1 MQIFIIFGSVWAAVH
16 SVCNVCA
23 CALHCLAFSV
33 HPLSWPSSVRSLCLV
48 WLLSSFEHFFA
59 SFCWSF
65 ADWLGCICVMW
76 RWCQRGVLCGVFV
89 VWVKCWW
96 DDIDVE
102 SSTSVT
108 HFSLLLAHCLVVL
121 RRFTLV
127 VHDRL
132 NQCFENL
139 RSMQEPVCHL
149 SSDSYLVTAINSSIC
164 SLSWIFNCH

>member
-1 MQIFIIFGSVWAAVH
+1 MC
-16 SVCNVCA
+16 VCTA
-23 CALHCLAFSV
+23 
-33 HPLSWPSSVRSLCLV
+33 
-48 WLLSSFEHFFA
+48 LLSFQCSPFVMAIVCSFFVSCLTFVVLWTLFFA
-59 SFCWSF
+59 NFCWSF